1 MNSAMTDSTDSI
13 LSKLNVSPQ
22 TIPEGTQVEHSLDG
36 LTSPTTDLTNP
47 LSRKSS
53 TLSMRA
59 AGARRIPNAERERR
73 SSRRSASAT
82 TSLSP
87 AQAFLAS
94 WNREGM
100 TAEPAPEC
108 PDDEGKSFGAADV
121 TYVIGRTLAH
131 GGFGTIKEAHTL
143 TAGGQKLVRAVKIVR
158 KAAAGAGGDVD
169 KVQQDLEHE
178 ISVWRHLEHPHI
190 LRMHAAY
197 DSGFATF
204 CVMDLNEGGT
214 LFDLVRQCRANAA
227 ELGGRR
233 AVEPG
238 LARGYAFQLACALR
252 YLHQD
257 VRVCHRDVK
266 LENCLLD
273 MRGPGAETH
282 GGVLRLCDF
291 GLADFLHGDSSTADD
306 ATSPDDRADAAAPEP
321 ASSSSEPGDTRRPTS
336 SIIGT
341 LEYASPKGLS

>member
-22 TIPEGTQVEHSLDG
+22 TIPEGTRVEHSLDG

-121 TYVIGRTLAH
+121 TY
-131 GGFGTIKEAHTL
+131 
-143 TAGGQKLVRAVKIVR
+143 
-158 KAAAGAGGDVD
+158 
-169 KVQQDLEHE
+169 
-178 ISVWRHLEHPHI
+178 
-190 LRMHAAY
+190 
-197 DSGFATF
+197 
-204 CVMDLNEGGT
+204 
-214 LFDLVRQCRANAA
+214 
-227 ELGGRR
+227 
-233 AVEPG
+233 
-238 LARGYAFQLACALR
+238 
-252 YLHQD
+252 
-257 VRVCHRDVK
+257 
-266 LENCLLD
+266 
-273 MRGPGAETH
+273 
-282 GGVLRLCDF
+282 
-291 GLADFLHGDSSTADD
+291 
-306 ATSPDDRADAAAPEP
+306 
-321 ASSSSEPGDTRRPTS
+321 
-336 SIIGT
+336 
-341 LEYASPKGLS
+341 